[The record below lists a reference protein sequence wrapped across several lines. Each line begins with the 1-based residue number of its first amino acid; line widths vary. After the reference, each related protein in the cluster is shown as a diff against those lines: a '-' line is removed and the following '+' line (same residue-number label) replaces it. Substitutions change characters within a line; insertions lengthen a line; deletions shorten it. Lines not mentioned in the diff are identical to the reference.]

1 MSRTTVL
8 DIYLQFPLPPHQEED
23 YAELHKACG
32 SVEDIEE
39 NFDIEFSCGD
49 GKYLRDLWEWSESGD
64 SLKAVAADEELE
76 KYDGN
81 VCTNHPPRHREN
93 KKQFKVDKPYRFTI
107 KYSEKNEELAFF
119 LNSRETFSKWVG

>member
-8 DIYLQFPLPPHQEED
+8 DVYLTFPLPPHQEED
-23 YAELHKACG
+23 YVELHKACE

-39 NFDIEFSCGD
+39 NFNIEFSCGD
-49 GKYLRDLWEWSESGD
+49 GKYLSDFWEWTESGD
-64 SLKAVAADEELE
+64 ALKAVAADEELL

-81 VCTNHPPRHREN
+81 VCTNHPPRYRED

-107 KYSEKNEELAFF
+107 KYSEKNEELIFF
-119 LNSRETFSKWVG
+119 LNSKEISSKWVG